1 MLEAAVVP
9 KRLARKEGMTGM
21 EDLSG
26 GGPERREQVLRR
38 GAEVRVRWERVKNR
52 RVSVERMRMSLKNV

>member
-21 EDLSG
+21 EDFSG

-38 GAEVRVRWERVKNR
+38 GAEVRVRWERV
-52 RVSVERMRMSLKNV
+52 